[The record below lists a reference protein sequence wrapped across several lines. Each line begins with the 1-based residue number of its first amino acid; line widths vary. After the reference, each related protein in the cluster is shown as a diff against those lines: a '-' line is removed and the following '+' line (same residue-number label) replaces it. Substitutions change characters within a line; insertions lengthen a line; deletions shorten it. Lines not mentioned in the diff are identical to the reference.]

1 MGVKLLFTR
10 RILLTHYFKED
21 FIDSTT
27 DTFEEIENQKKKG
40 IEKLEERKFEE
51 QKFHQEENAK
61 LKHEVAHVKQGIL
74 TNTGEKVQKLT
85 RVFSTRH

>member
-40 IEKLEERKFEE
+40 IEKLEDRKFEE

-61 LKHEVAHVKQGIL
+61 LKHEVEL
-74 TNTGEKVQKLT
+74 P
-85 RVFSTRH
+85 STPSTAQPKRNIYLQRRMC